1 MPIDTLS
8 VDVIRRILEGGQT
21 ACQAAGVPIAGGHS
35 IDAPEPI
42 YGLAAVGLI
51 DPRHVKRNGDAR
63 AGDVL
68 ILGKALGVGILSA
81 ALKNDRLDAAGYAE
95 MLATTT
101 QLNDIG
107 MELAEVPG
115 VHAMTDVTGFGLLGH
130 LLEVCR
136 ASRLAARLDEARLPV
151 LPTAGRFARDGLS
164 TGAGARNWAS
174 YGAEVDLPRAL
185 PAWRQALL
193 SDPQTSGGLLVSCA
207 PAKAEAVLRL
217 FHDRGY
223 AAAAIIGAMARGSPR
238 IFVS

>member
-1 MPIDTLS
+1 MTNLCPGNRGRYI
-8 VDVIRRILEGGQT
+8 
-21 ACQAAGVPIAGGHS
+21 
-35 IDAPEPI
+35 
-42 YGLAAVGLI
+42 
-51 DPRHVKRNGDAR
+51 
-63 AGDVL
+63 
-68 ILGKALGVGILSA
+68 
-81 ALKNDRLDAAGYAE
+81 
-95 MLATTT
+95 

-107 MELAEVPG
+107 MELAEIPG

-136 ASRLAARLDEARLPV
+136 ASRLAARLTESRLPV
-151 LPTAGRFARDGLS
+151 LETAGRFARDGLS
-164 TGAGARNWAS
+164 TGAQARNWAS

-207 PAKAEAVLRL
+207 PAEAEAVLRL

-223 AAAAIIGAMARGSPR
+223 AAAAIIGAMAKGSPR